1 MKKLFSLLLVF
12 GLCFTLVGCG
22 DSSESDNDSTKEKTE
37 QKEKVYSVGETF
49 TFKEDS
55 NDIYKFTI
63 NSVTS
68 TDERNEFE
76 ESNPAQVITI
86 DYTYENL
93 GSDDPLYV
101 SSIDFTVID
110 AEGNVC
116 STYPLGSID
125 AYPQETPKGAKCT
138 AKEAYGLI
146 AQSSSIKLQL
156 NTEWFD
162 NSKAVN
168 FELAIN

>member
-1 MKKLFSLLLVF
+1 M
-12 GLCFTLVGCG
+12 
-22 DSSESDNDSTKEKTE
+22 
-37 QKEKVYSVGETF
+37 
-49 TFKEDS
+49 
-55 NDIYKFTI
+55 
-63 NSVTS
+63 
-68 TDERNEFE
+68 
-76 ESNPAQVITI
+76 
-86 DYTYENL
+86 

-101 SSIDFTVID
+101 SSMDFTVID